1 MSSVSSFLSVTSVV
15 QALGKIPSHVWIT
28 LRTVLLLFLS
38 NCFMTVAWYGHL
50 RFKGAALLTAI
61 LGSWLLALPEYALQ
75 VPANR
80 FGHGTLSAYQ
90 LKILQEAIT
99 LVVFMGFAW
108 FALGETPQLKYLIS
122 FSLIVAAVV
131 VAFR

>member
-1 MSSVSSFLSVTSVV
+1 MLNSLTNAFTSTPV
-15 QALGKIPSHVWIT
+15 IF
-28 LRTVLLLFLS
+28 RTVGLLFLS

-50 RFKGAALLTAI
+50 RFKNAALLTAI

-80 FGHGTLSAYQ
+80 IGYGSMSAYQ
-90 LKILQEAIT
+90 LKILQESIT
-99 LVVFMGFAW
+99 LIVFMIFAW
-108 FALGETPQLKYLIS
+108 LALGETPQLKHLIS
-122 FSLIVAAVV
+122 FALIISAVA